1 MNCKPLVFALALA
14 ALATAPALAQ
24 RSAVTNAIMEQRAG
38 RFDKAR
44 TEIDKAVT
52 DERTGAEAKTWY
64 TRGEIYEG
72 LLTNPVFKKTA
83 PANSAQLAYESFQK
97 SIELDAKG
105 KEYAPQAKQHMEG
118 LYGLAFNAG
127 VAAYNEKQYPEAI
140 AQYQLAS
147 RIKPQDTTAVLYQAY
162 AFEAAQNPVGAVEA
176 YRNVLKMGHKTQQ
189 IYGRLMALS
198 QSKPDQ
204 EQLDIAREA
213 LAAYPNSVTFMLQE
227 ISLMLKMGKE
237 QEAITKIQSAI
248 TADPKNSNL
257 YAVLGSLY
265 DKMGKADE
273 AVKVYEKAVEAD
285 PTNYDAQF
293 NLGVYQFNKG
303 AELINKTRKMSP
315 QEYTKQ
321 NGKKIEADAK
331 TYFEKSVPYF
341 EAALRIKGCD
351 QGALQSLQKAY
362 VTLNKLPDAERI
374 QKQTD
379 DCATKK

>member
-1 MNCKPLVFALALA
+1 MNCKSVVFALALA
-14 ALATAPALAQ
+14 SLATAPALAQ

-38 RFDKAR
+38 RLDKAR
-44 TEIDKAVT
+44 TEIDKAAV
-52 DERTGAEAKTWY
+52 DERTGAEAKTWF

-72 LLTNPVFKKTA
+72 LMTNPLYKKTA

-105 KEYAPQAKQHMEG
+105 KEYAPQAKEHMNA

-127 VAAYNEKQYPEAI
+127 VAAYNEKQYADAI
-140 AQYQLAS
+140 AQYQLAAK
-147 RIKPQDTTAVLYQAY
+147 IKPQDTTAVLYTAY
-162 AFEAAQNPVGAVEA
+162 ANEAMQNTQGASDA
-176 YRNVLKMGHKTQQ
+176 YRNVLTMGHKTQQ
-189 IYGRLMALS
+189 IYGRLLALA

-204 EQLDIAREA
+204 EQLDLTREA
-213 LAAYPNSVTFMLQE
+213 LTAYPNSMPFMLQE

-237 QEAITKIQSAI
+237 QEAITKIQNAI

-265 DKMGKADE
+265 DKMGKPDD

-331 TYFEKSVPYF
+331 GYFEKSVPYF

-351 QGALQSLQKAY
+351 KGALASLQKAY

-374 QKQTD
+374 QKQSD
-379 DCATKK
+379 DCAAKK